1 MFDGE
6 IFKFKLRPLIISR
19 YILENSLLKDN
30 GLLKLNNNTIIL
42 PTKSPVFPWH
52 PIMRKPYPVI
62 FVWLPC

>member
-42 PTKSPVFPWH
+42 PTKSPVFFPG
-52 PIMRKPYPVI
+52 I
-62 FVWLPC
+62 L